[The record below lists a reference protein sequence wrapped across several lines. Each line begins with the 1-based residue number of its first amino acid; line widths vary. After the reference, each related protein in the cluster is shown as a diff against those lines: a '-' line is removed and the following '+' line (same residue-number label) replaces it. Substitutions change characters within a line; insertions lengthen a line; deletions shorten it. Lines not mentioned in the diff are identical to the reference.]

1 MSKVMNAITWLK
13 EDLEMELTDEHYSE
27 FLVVEEEITA
37 LQSAMK
43 KKDDALDALIKA
55 ASENQSELI
64 LLTCLDSAGVDNWEG
79 YDFAFEVM
87 KEHYPAEYERRFG
100 EVT

>member
-13 EDLEMELTDEHYSE
+13 EDLEMELTGEHYSE

-64 LLTCLDSAGVDNWEG
+64 MLSCLEAAGVDNWSG
-79 YDFAFEVM
+79 YEYAFDVM
-87 KEHYPAEYERRFG
+87 KETYPEEYEKR
-100 EVT
+100 